1 MSAPELSPV
10 RHPIDVRSLTSYLH
24 SLTPESKGT
33 TLGVNVPDFL
43 KYKKLDIQQ
52 FKFGQSN
59 PTYLLTDVDTGRQF
73 VLRKKPLPNAKL
85 VSKSAHAVEREFF
98 MLRSIG
104 LLNRD
109 PESKGNVPV
118 PEVYLLCEDESIIGY
133 VFYLMEYINGIQI
146 KNPEMIGVSPED
158 KKLYWK
164 SIVET
169 ISAIHLLDTT
179 KLIAE
184 LPPSHYPQF
193 QNLDKLK
200 KSTYFQRQ
208 VRTLSGIA
216 NLQNKV
222 VDPIPSFQENC
233 EWLLRRAP
241 KDPAKLTL
249 IHGDLKI
256 DNVLFDPKKKVV
268 IGVLDWELC
277 TIGHPLFDLANFLQ
291 PFQLPNQLN
300 KKMSGSDTTIGSEN
314 QDSIDFIYKVLG
326 DYSKKV
332 TWDPQD
338 PSNNPIDHWL
348 LGYVFGLLRLCV
360 ITQGIAMRS
369 KQGNASSG
377 NAAAYGSF
385 YPFLA
390 DLAIKG
396 IEEYEARRRSSKF

>member
-1 MSAPELSPV
+1 
-10 RHPIDVRSLTSYLH
+10 
-24 SLTPESKGT
+24 
-33 TLGVNVPDFL
+33 
-43 KYKKLDIQQ
+43 
-52 FKFGQSN
+52 
-59 PTYLLTDVDTGRQF
+59 
-73 VLRKKPLPNAKL
+73 
-85 VSKSAHAVEREFF
+85 

-222 VDPIPSFQENC
+222 VDPIPS
-233 EWLLRRAP
+233 
-241 KDPAKLTL
+241 
-249 IHGDLKI
+249 
-256 DNVLFDPKKKVV
+256 
-268 IGVLDWELC
+268 
-277 TIGHPLFDLANFLQ
+277 
-291 PFQLPNQLN
+291 
-300 KKMSGSDTTIGSEN
+300 
-314 QDSIDFIYKVLG
+314 
-326 DYSKKV
+326 
-332 TWDPQD
+332 
-338 PSNNPIDHWL
+338 
-348 LGYVFGLLRLCV
+348 
-360 ITQGIAMRS
+360 
-369 KQGNASSG
+369 
-377 NAAAYGSF
+377 
-385 YPFLA
+385 
-390 DLAIKG
+390 
-396 IEEYEARRRSSKF
+396 